1 MLYIHTMNTNN
12 VLRFLGW
19 AALTYM
25 WLEANCLFF
34 NAIADAIY
42 QHNEEI
48 RQKAIENFK
57 KKGGEDE
64 GELESEVV
72 ETTVTKT
79 FFKILNIH
87 NTMSDNKLV
96 KSILD
101 AATITGLVAGVGWM
115 VKKTTKE
122 NFTADPSANIMNYV
136 NFTAVMAG
144 SVALKK
150 YLKDQKILSD
160 NL

>member
-1 MLYIHTMNTNN
+1 MNTNT

-19 AALTYM
+19 ASLTYM

-34 NAIADAIY
+34 NAIADAIH

-57 KKGGEDE
+57 EDESESEYESEDE

-79 FFKILNIH
+79 F
-87 NTMSDNKLV
+87 S
-96 KSILD
+96 KS
-101 AATITGLVAGVGWM
+101 
-115 VKKTTKE
+115 
-122 NFTADPSANIMNYV
+122 
-136 NFTAVMAG
+136 
-144 SVALKK
+144 
-150 YLKDQKILSD
+150 
-160 NL
+160 